1 MHRKGSIYILEISST
16 RRHLRSVEPGLPWQR
31 YNPTQRRR
39 PLETAKSASWCPES
53 EIIPFMCCNWFSVGA
68 IKNWWWKGREL
79 RTETQV
85 LCVCVCVGGGLVWK
99 GSRRKRWSGL
109 IAVLCGQVATRA
121 LCTSCPGIHHRGHG
135 ATPGSVFTSG
145 RKINIRTPAR
155 IPWAQKCEPIECHC
169 GVGTLAGLFTVVW
182 VFFSTFAKGYFST
195 PECPVA
201 MA

>member
-85 LCVCVCVGGGLVWK
+85 LWWGGGSCLEREQEK
-99 GSRRKRWSGL
+99 
-109 IAVLCGQVATRA
+109 AVVRSNRCLMR
-121 LCTSCPGIHHRGHG
+121 
-135 ATPGSVFTSG
+135 TSG
-145 RKINIRTPAR
+145 YTCLVHKLPGHSSSWAR
-155 IPWAQKCEPIECHC
+155 GNAW
-169 GVGTLAGLFTVVW
+169 
-182 VFFSTFAKGYFST
+182 FSFHKWQEDKHTHA
-195 PECPVA
+195 C
-201 MA
+201 